1 MYEVGQVLYT
11 ILEDKQIVIPIRVIE
26 QVTTKTIEGQKT
38 DYKFQLPN
46 NKNQSVSQDKF
57 YNLYNDLSEA
67 ESYLLNNAKTA
78 IEKMVFDAITLEEK
92 FFAVKKSKD
101 VIETKE
107 ETQTCNNDNDK
118 VKIDLGGGQIANID
132 MTQINNIQNH
142 HSEEIQKKT

>member
-11 ILEDKQIVIPIRVIE
+11 ILEDKQIVIPVRVIE

-46 NKNQSVSQDKF
+46 TKNQTVSQEKF

-67 ESYLLNNAKTA
+67 ESYLINNAKTA
-78 IEKMVFDAITLEEK
+78 IEKMVFEDE
-92 FFAVKKSKD
+92 VKSKD
-101 VIETKE
+101 ESL
-107 ETQTCNNDNDK
+107 TCNNDSDK

-132 MTQINNIQNH
+132 MMQINDIQNH
-142 HSEEIQKKT
+142 SSEEIQKKT